1 MSANRRLRHE
11 TEVMGMEGR
20 GFGGWDGAM
29 LCRAGGER
37 CKCWEGMRWR
47 ATLLSLSEFSTK
59 IYERAYR
66 LSTHISIYIVDSL

>member
-1 MSANRRLRHE
+1 
-11 TEVMGMEGR
+11 
-20 GFGGWDGAM
+20 
-29 LCRAGGER
+29 
-37 CKCWEGMRWR
+37 MRWR